1 MDALAQGMW
10 QGRRTRRKA
19 DDVTVVELQTVLEHW
34 LDACGG
40 WGRVDHVISPIMQR
54 VTSRTAAEVQ
64 ILKLMI
70 ENHDI
75 FFTTCTYV
83 LSCSGLK
90 TMILFH
96 HMHICAIM

>member
-1 MDALAQGMW
+1 MDAVAQGMC

-75 FFTTCTYV
+75 FY
-83 LSCSGLK
+83 
-90 TMILFH
+90 
-96 HMHICAIM
+96 HMHICIIM

>member
-54 VTSRTAAEVQ
+54 VTSRTAAEVR

-75 FFTTCTYV
+75 ILPHAHMCYHVAV
-83 LSCSGLK
+83 LK
-90 TMILFH
+90 
-96 HMHICAIM
+96 